1 MRWWF
6 QGRYDLVQMQDTVIG
21 HHEKAVSCMRWNESH
36 SNHGSKGHSIE
47 CIVSGSWDGTVAL
60 WDPSSQ
66 SCSGKGVIG
75 TDEMKAYAL
84 DLLGEK

>member
-1 MRWWF
+1 
-6 QGRYDLVQMQDTVIG
+6 MQDTVIG

-75 TDEMKAYAL
+75 TDVMKAYAP